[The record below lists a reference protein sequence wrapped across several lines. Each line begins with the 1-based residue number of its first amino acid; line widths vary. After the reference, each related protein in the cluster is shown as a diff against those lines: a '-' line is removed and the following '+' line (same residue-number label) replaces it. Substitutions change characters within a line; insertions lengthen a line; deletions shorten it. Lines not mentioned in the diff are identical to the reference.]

1 MVEYSNFETYLFL
14 TPKKFIILVVKETK
28 EKIYENELS
37 LVSNNKDF
45 DLDKLDEFLNNNIF
59 KIEKILN
66 NFIKNVNLIIDSEN
80 FFSFSMSIKKKN
92 YGEILTTTNINY
104 ILNEARYYC
113 SNTLKNNKLVHL
125 FIDNYLVDGKN
136 YSNFPQ
142 NLRCD
147 HFSLDINFMC
157 LPSNFVS
164 KLEDIIKKYQISLK
178 KLLSMKYIEKHF
190 SNKNLNLDVMVQ
202 KIIDGDNPNEVVL
215 ISKKAENKSFFE
227 KFFHFFN

>member
-1 MVEYSNFETYLFL
+1 MVEYSNFDTYLFL

-28 EKIYENELS
+28 EKVYENELS
-37 LVSNNKDF
+37 LVSDNKDF
-45 DLDKLDEFLNNNIF
+45 DLDKLDEFLNDNIF

-66 NFIKNVNLIIDSEN
+66 DFVKNVNLIIDSEN
-80 FFSFSMSIKKKN
+80 FFSVSLSIKKNN
-92 YGEILTTTNINY
+92 YGETLTTTNINY

-113 SNTLKNNKLVHL
+113 SDTLKNKKLVHL
-125 FIDNYLVDGKN
+125 LIDNYFIDGKN

-147 HFSLDINFMC
+147 YFSLDINFMC
-157 LPSNFVS
+157 LPLNYVS
-164 KLEDIIKKYQISLK
+164 KLEDIIKKYQISLN

-190 SNKNLNLDVMVQ
+190 SNKNLKLDVMAQ

-215 ISKKAENKSFFE
+215 TSKKAENKSFFE